1 MGLILR
7 MKAAVFLLL
16 LGLALVGAFTYEQE
30 KAVCERNHGKMIK
43 ETVEQR
49 PLMQTVS
56 ANPDGNAGDEM
67 QRRRLLQKK
76 REILVAVP
84 QQKRQETCVQQG
96 CPDICP
102 KFGDEN
108 NEGCCPTRRE
118 LPYCCVN
125 PTKPCR
131 TCDCGVEAQDVD
143 APDSRRRRLLSLMRA
158 KMQGGSCW
166 WCAMFH

>member
-1 MGLILR
+1 
-7 MKAAVFLLL
+7 
-16 LGLALVGAFTYEQE
+16 
-30 KAVCERNHGKMIK
+30 MIK
-43 ETVEQR
+43 ETVEQDA
-49 PLMQTVS
+49 LMQPVS
-56 ANPDGNAGDEM
+56 KVKVTSPEKDM
-67 QRRRLLQKK
+67 KRRRLLQD
-76 REILVAVP
+76 EDGMVAVP
-84 QQKRQETCVQQG
+84 QQKRQEICVQQG
-96 CPDICP
+96 CPKECP

-108 NEGCCPTRRE
+108 NEGCCPTRKE